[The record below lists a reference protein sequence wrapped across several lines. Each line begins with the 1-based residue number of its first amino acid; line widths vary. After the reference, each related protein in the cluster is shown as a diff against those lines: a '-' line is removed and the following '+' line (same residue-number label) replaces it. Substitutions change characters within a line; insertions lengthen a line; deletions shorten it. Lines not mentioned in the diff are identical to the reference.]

1 MAGPGTL
8 FPAIDGGGEPGDNP
22 DIQSDIT
29 DLPLEP
35 MSSLPEGAE
44 PGFEGGDGLPAL
56 PGSEIAGGGQHRFL
70 EEGGQAFEQ
79 APVQQPAEV
88 QLPTGEQP
96 RRKRSAEE
104 RIRKLVGRYHQKA
117 DENAVLRE
125 EIGNLSNQMAQL
137 QKAVLSGAVPTQP
150 SNGLMTN
157 PLGNTPGAEPDL
169 EQRIT
174 QRVEALLA
182 PIVQTVTN
190 NSRQAQLNSAH
201 GESVA
206 EAIEDF
212 PDLADPKS
220 KFAQQFRQLFAQ
232 SPLRELADGPYQVA
246 MQVRGILADEKAQER
261 TVAARKR
268 AAVVHT
274 PVPQIPEQSAAVGPS
289 TQEKQ
294 AYASAMQKF
303 RSGTYEFSDYKTIRV
318 LRDKY
323 KQLR

>member
-1 MAGPGTL
+1 MPQGTL
-8 FPAIDGGGEPGDNP
+8 FPAIDGGGDPGDNP

-70 EEGGQAFEQ
+70 EEGGQAFDTPA
-79 APVQQPAEV
+79 APAQPADV
-88 QLPTGEQP
+88 QLPTGE
-96 RRKRSAEE
+96 RAGRKRSAEE
-104 RIRKLVGRYHQKA
+104 RIRKLVGRYHQKT

-125 EIGNLSNQMAQL
+125 EIGTLSSQMTQL
-137 QKAVLSGAVPTQP
+137 QKAILSGAVPAQP
-150 SNGLMTN
+150 SQGLMSN
-157 PLGNTPGAEPDL
+157 PNVTPGSEPDL
-169 EQRIT
+169 ETRIA
-174 QRVEALLA
+174 QRVEAALA
-182 PIVQTVTN
+182 PIMQTVTN
-190 NSRQAQLNSAH
+190 NSRQAQLNAAH

-220 KFAQQFRQLFAQ
+220 KFAQQFRQLFTQ

-246 MQVRGILADEKAQER
+246 MQVRGILADEKANER
-261 TVAARKR
+261 AVASRKR

-274 PVPQIPEQSAAVGPS
+274 PTPQIPEQVASAGPS
-289 TQEKQ
+289 AQEKS

-318 LRDKY
+318 LRDRY